1 MRGTVLLLNID
12 RSSPVNVDL
21 LRANGLV
28 VSLSHDRAHALEQ
41 LQRSAPDVVVAA
53 LPAGDSPSVVPELR
67 GLADLATSV
76 IVASE
81 LDEREAA
88 REAGADAFLLNS
100 APPADLLYEI
110 HRALIMRR
118 SGRRLPWNW

>member
-12 RSSPVNVDL
+12 RSAPVNVDL

-100 APPADLLYEI
+100 APPEDLLYEI